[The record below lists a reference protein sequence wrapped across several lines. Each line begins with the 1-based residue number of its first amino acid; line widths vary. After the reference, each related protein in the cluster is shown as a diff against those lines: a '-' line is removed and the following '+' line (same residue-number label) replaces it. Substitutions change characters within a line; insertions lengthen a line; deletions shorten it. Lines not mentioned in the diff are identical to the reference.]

1 MSESDRRKYLRV
13 LFEASFKVRAA
24 EWSDKEA
31 TGLDIS
37 LNGCRFNCK
46 QSLSDGEKITIFFK
60 PGLELEG
67 SVRWCWPIEWYFQA
81 ALHFEDITL
90 EKQVRLK
97 TYIEEVTGEDY
108 QIQKDEE
115 TTHGTSAESVEILE
129 EDLNDVDINDDLS
142 ASIIDVEDQEEVP
155 ENGTEGDELEG
166 LPPLGE
172 EDLLNLDIEES
183 IDSVSDFSNVVEDQE
198 EVLELSLIHI

>member
-1 MSESDRRKYLRV
+1 MSGSDRRKFLRV
-13 LFEASFKVRAA
+13 LFEASFEVRAA

-46 QSLSDGEKITIFFK
+46 QSMSDGEIVSIVFK
-60 PGLELEG
+60 PDLELEG

-81 ALHFEDITL
+81 ALHFEDITQ

-97 TYIEEVTGEDY
+97 AYIEEVTGEDY
-108 QIQKDEE
+108 QMQKDEE

-129 EDLNDVDINDDLS
+129 EDLDDVDIDDDLS
-142 ASIIDVEDQEEVP
+142 AMILDVDDQAELL
-155 ENGTEGDELEG
+155 ENGTEEDE
-166 LPPLGE
+166 
-172 EDLLNLDIEES
+172 
-183 IDSVSDFSNVVEDQE
+183 VE
-198 EVLELSLIHI
+198 